1 MVDTTQLP
9 LEIQDIII
17 ENVNPDAKVEVDTL
31 PVLEDD
37 KVEESNET
45 YLRENFGISL
55 NAIKEGATL
64 QDERMKEGMD
74 TYYEDVFTNFIKP
87 NKLLMEQ
94 INQKAIQLTQQKYG
108 EGATPGYADQGAIL
122 EASKMMTDQ
131 LYNQGDANV
140 KNSFANYQNS
150 VLEGTTGKEAML
162 LGGIDDDFAMNI
174 GPRFI
179 VEMLGPNADIE
190 VKKNLLKSVLM
201 NMDRSLDPSLIKVG
215 TFAELSPLYDGKQ
228 GDMLAYRIG
237 NGDVTPVNVP
247 GADMKDIAAFLRE
260 VPGISASIIGGVVGT
275 PGGILGS
282 ATGAATG
289 ASIAE
294 IVTQSFGYAYSLQ
307 ASEGE
312 VDIDK
317 LVKFMGENWTNLA
330 KDVGIVASLEGA
342 FGVAI
347 PGLARLIKRSASRA
361 TGNLPPKQVI
371 KAYDTF
377 IEAGGKVNEEMVNK
391 VNKILKDEIGDNAP
405 QVDISILQAFKAGA
419 LPVTKQAK
427 SKLMSTFAATE
438 LDLAQAQLIK
448 ETSEAFQLINA
459 KMMGVGV
466 DEIPTF
472 TANPK
477 NLFGNEMKMIANN
490 ITQKELNNS
499 SSLFIP
505 VANELQSIL
514 TMINKGSFDPKLVTM
529 QANDFLATSIQK
541 GNTKIASIF
550 NEAGLKLDTPFIR
563 PNEYRSQAFQ
573 LKKTLEGSFFKD
585 MDGGQ
590 RAALE
595 AIIKDVSIFT
605 KGTPG
610 PGKLKDLSYNQVD
623 QLLNDL
629 NDIID
634 NPNLYGALA
643 KKNKVLLLAQK
654 LREDMYGGIKKQFVN
669 KHGKEVGG
677 QQFNQWLNVRS
688 ELKALSDMRTGDL
701 LRKTLNVNEIGSTTK
716 GANLFSNL
724 AKKTNGM
731 KQLNQM
737 AYLFENVPDLIGQKQ
752 IFKESILESLQ
763 RTLDGPTGQGLKEAF
778 ENKNYKEINKL
789 YKTWMNDNAGVAEQF
804 FSKAEWER
812 ISKGGVKAVDELKQL
827 TNKRAQLVETLNKY
841 VGKINGYDTQA
852 IYGQFQKNPDMM
864 LKFFKEAQEKKLM
877 DDNLLLNFKK
887 YAAMQFNNKTLKQ
900 AGEGIFLFDP
910 KAMKKEIVDNPVFYE
925 NLYGK
930 KWVDNVETMADFMDQ
945 YYSPVLDAMN
955 SGNANVRASL
965 QNVFFGQL
973 DRKRTI
979 IRGVLSSLNILD
991 NRRFA
996 NFYSFDNFKKA
1007 YKNAHLS
1014 TGAMNL
1020 SQVLESSAAGYVR
1033 GNEEVSE
1040 DIVGT
1045 AADIGIQGV
1054 ALGAGVVDKGM
1065 EIGSDILGL
1074 GE

>member
-1 MVDTTQLP
+1 MVDTSVLP
-9 LEIQDIII
+9 IEIQDIII
-17 ENVNPDAKVEVDTL
+17 EDVNPEAKVEVDTL

-37 KVEESNET
+37 QVEESNET
-45 YLRENFGISL
+45 YLRDNFGISL
-55 NAIKEGATL
+55 DAIKEGAQL
-64 QDERMKEGMD
+64 QDKRMEEGMD
-74 TYYEDVFTNFIKP
+74 TYYEDVFTNFIQP
-87 NKLLMEQ
+87 NKLLMDQ
-94 INQKAIQLTQQKYG
+94 INDKAIQLTQQKFG
-108 EGATPGYADQGAIL
+108 ETATPGYADPDMIK
-122 EASKMMTDQ
+122 EASKMMVDQ
-131 LYNQGDANV
+131 LYNQGDNNV
-140 KNSFANYQNS
+140 KNAYANYQQNI
-150 VLEGTTGKEAML
+150 VDGTTGKEAML

-174 GPRFI
+174 APRLI

-201 NMDRSLDPSLIKVG
+201 NTNPDIDPSLIQVG
-215 TFAELSPLYDGKQ
+215 TFAELSPLYKGKQ
-228 GDMLAYRIG
+228 GNMLAYRIG
-237 NGDVTPVNVP
+237 KGDVTPVNVP

-260 VPGISASIIGGVVGT
+260 VPGITASIIGGVVGT

-282 ATGAATG
+282 AGGAATG

-294 IVTQSFGYAYSLQ
+294 IVTQGFGYAYSLQ

-312 VDIDK
+312 VDVEK
-317 LVKFMGENWTNLA
+317 LIEFMGENWTNLA

-347 PGLARLIKRSASRA
+347 PGLARLIKRAASRA
-361 TGNLPPKQVI
+361 TGNLPPGQVI

-377 IEAGGKVNEEMVNK
+377 LEAGGEVNEAMVNK

-427 SKLMSTFAATE
+427 GKLMTSFAATE

-448 ETSEAFQLINA
+448 ETSEAFNLLNA

-466 DEIPTF
+466 DEIPSF
-472 TANPK
+472 TVNPK
-477 NLFGNEMKMIANN
+477 LLFGSEMKMIANN
-490 ITQKELNNS
+490 ITQKELNNA

-514 TMINKGSFDPKLVTM
+514 TMINKGSFDPKLVAM

-563 PNEYRSQAFQ
+563 PNEYRNQAYQ
-573 LKKTLEGSFFKD
+573 LKKVLENSFFKN

-590 RAALE
+590 KAALE

-610 PGKLKDLSYNQVD
+610 KGKIKDLSYNQVD

-643 KKNKVLLLAQK
+643 KKGKVVQLAQK
-654 LREDMYGGIKKQFVN
+654 LREDMYGGIKKQFIK
-669 KHGKEVGG
+669 KHGKEVGEKN
-677 QQFNQWLNVRS
+677 FNQWLNVRS

-701 LRKTLNVNEIGSTTK
+701 LRKTLNVNEIGSSIK
-716 GANLFSNL
+716 GANLFSSL
-724 AKKTNGM
+724 VGTRNGM
-731 KQLNQM
+731 KQLNQI
-737 AYLFENVPDLIGQKQ
+737 AYLFENVPDLLGQKQ

-789 YKTWMNDNAGVAEQF
+789 YKTWMTNNAGVAEQF

-812 ISKGGVKAVDELKQL
+812 ISKGGVKAVDELKRL
-827 TNKRAQLVETLNKY
+827 TNKRAQTVEILNKY
-841 VGKINGYDTQA
+841 VGKIAGWDTQA
-852 IYGQFQKNPDMM
+852 IYGKFQQNPDMM
-864 LKFFKEAQEKKLM
+864 LKFFKEAQEKNLM
-877 DDNLLLNFKK
+877 DENLLLNFKK

-910 KAMKKEIVDNPVFYE
+910 KAMKQEIIDNSVFYE

-930 KWVDNVETMADFMDQ
+930 KWLDNAKAMADFMDQ
-945 YYSPVLDAMN
+945 YYSPVLDQMG
-955 SGNANVRASL
+955 SGNANVRAAL

-979 IRGVLSSLNILD
+979 IRGFLSSLNILD

-1033 GNEEVSE
+1033 ANEELSE
-1040 DIVGT
+1040 EIVGT
-1045 AADIGIQGV
+1045 AADAGIQAV
-1054 ALGAGVVDKGM
+1054 ALGAGAVDKGL
-1065 EIGSDILGL
+1065 EVGADILGL
-1074 GE
+1074 GQ

>member
-1 MVDTTQLP
+1 MVDTSQLP

-17 ENVNPDAKVEVDTL
+17 ENVNPDANVEVDTL

-45 YLRENFGISL
+45 YLRNNFGISL

-64 QDERMKEGMD
+64 QDQRMKEGMD
-74 TYYEDVFTNFIKP
+74 TYYEDVFTNFIQP
-87 NKLLMEQ
+87 NKLLTDQ
-94 INQKAIQLTQQKYG
+94 INQKAIQLTQEKFG
-108 EGATPGYADQGAIL
+108 EGATPGYADPQMIK
-122 EASKMMTDQ
+122 EASKMMTDN
-131 LYNQGDANV
+131 LYNQGDVNV

-174 GPRFI
+174 APRLI

-201 NMDRSLDPSLIKVG
+201 NMDQSLDPSLIKVG

-260 VPGISASIIGGVVGT
+260 VPGITASIIGGVVGT

-312 VDIDK
+312 VDMDK
-317 LVKFMGENWTNLA
+317 LIEFMGENWTNLA

-427 SKLMSTFAATE
+427 GKLMSTFAATE

-448 ETSEAFQLINA
+448 ETSEAFQLLNA

-466 DEIPTF
+466 DEIPSY

-514 TMINKGSFDPKLVTM
+514 TMINKGSFDPKLVTI

-563 PNEYRSQAFQ
+563 PNEYRSQAYQ
-573 LKKTLEGSFFKD
+573 LKKTLETSFFKN

-590 RAALE
+590 KEALE

-610 PGKLKDLSYNQVD
+610 KGKLKDLSYNQVD
-623 QLLNDL
+623 RLLNDL

-643 KKNKVLLLAQK
+643 KKNKVLILAQK

-669 KHGKEVGG
+669 KHGKEVGE

-724 AKKTNGM
+724 VGKTNGM

-763 RTLDGPTGQGLKEAF
+763 RTLDGNTGQGLKEAF
-778 ENKNYKEINKL
+778 ETKNYKEINKL
-789 YKTWMNDNAGVAEQF
+789 YKTWMTNNAGVAEQF

-841 VGKINGYDTQA
+841 VGKISGYDTQA

-864 LKFFKEAQEKKLM
+864 LKFFKEAKEKNLM
-877 DDNLLLNFKK
+877 DDDLLLNFKK

-910 KAMKKEIVDNPVFYE
+910 KAMKQEIVDNPVFYE

-930 KWVDNVETMADFMDQ
+930 KWLDNAEAMTDFMDQ
-945 YYSPVLDAMN
+945 YYSPVLDQMG
-955 SGNANVRASL
+955 SGQANVRAAL

-979 IRGVLSSLNILD
+979 IRGFLSSLNILD

-996 NFYSFDNFKKA
+996 NFYSFDNFKNA

-1014 TGAMNL
+1014 KGAMNL

-1054 ALGAGVVDKGM
+1054 ALGAGAVDKGM
-1065 EIGSDILGL
+1065 EIGADILGL